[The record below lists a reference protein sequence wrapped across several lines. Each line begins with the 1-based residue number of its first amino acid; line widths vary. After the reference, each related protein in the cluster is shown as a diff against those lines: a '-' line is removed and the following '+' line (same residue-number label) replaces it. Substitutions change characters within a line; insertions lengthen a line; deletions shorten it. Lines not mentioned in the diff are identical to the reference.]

1 MKKIILMV
9 AALVLSTAAQAEGV
23 NELAGTYSECV
34 KWTIFNGVPTSK
46 KFEMVYGVD
55 RSLLYR
61 IEFFNGTAT
70 CEGEP
75 INRQEMSDFEVIK
88 DLSSRKFHLVDLRER
103 TENLYFELM
112 VSEDS
117 MSVVTSKKYP
127 VEIQLNNFIT
137 LKRQ

>member
-61 IEFFNGTAT
+61 IEFFNGTST

-75 INRQEMSDFEVIK
+75 IDRHEMSDFEIVK
-88 DLSSRKFHLVDLRER
+88 DLSSRKFHFVDLRER
-103 TENLYFELM
+103 KENLYFELM

-117 MSVVTSKKYP
+117 MIVTTSEKYP